1 MPSVFMKI
9 INGEI
14 PSHKILEDDNYLAF
28 LDIRPIR
35 EGHTIVIPKKEVDYI
50 FDLDDETY
58 TGLMLFCKK
67 VAKKIKKAITCY
79 KIGVVVCGIEVPHVH
94 VHLIPIDSVA
104 DIDFSKAKQTEPDIL
119 AKTAN
124 KISNN

>member
-1 MPSVFMKI
+1 
-9 INGEI
+9 
-14 PSHKILEDDNYLAF
+14 
-28 LDIRPIR
+28 
-35 EGHTIVIPKKEVDYI
+35 
-50 FDLDDETY
+50 
-58 TGLMLFCKK
+58 MLFCKK

-104 DIDFSKAKQTEPDIL
+104 DIDFSKAKQTEPDTL